1 MALRLERCGQLGALQ
16 REHSGAGVSVELRA
30 LGGCG
35 VALGQM
41 GMVRGGNPPEA
52 TCRGGLGGVEE
63 VGVWASEHLGHCPL
77 IAM

>member
-41 GMVRGGNPPEA
+41 GMVRGGEPP
-52 TCRGGLGGVEE
+52 RGHMPGWPGWSRRSRGV
-63 VGVWASEHLGHCPL
+63 G
-77 IAM
+77 I